1 MDHQNKT
8 SLNAQS
14 SLYFRVESTGAMEV
28 DEHVARDRHRWTD
41 TKLKFMSK
49 TSLVFIRKD
58 FFETQR
64 EHNFLLH
71 HMITSCNAVGG
82 GEGSQNGNNAN
93 CSAPLLLSA

>member
-82 GEGSQNGNNAN
+82 GGGIPEWE
-93 CSAPLLLSA
+93 